1 MNMSRNPLSSS
12 AAALSGQTMQRITLS
27 RWLAGLAA
35 LVVLVLPLGFSSP
48 FYVHLAVLICLNV
61 FIVSGLSL
69 VTRSGQLSLCHAAF
83 VGIGAYVSVLGQ
95 MRLGLSFSVAC
106 VLGTLA
112 AALVAYLLG
121 AAILRLRGVYFVLIT
136 FAFGELFRLAMLE
149 LSGLT
154 GGANGI
160 ANIAAANLFGLVLD
174 SRKSFYCLAALLAV
188 GSLVFLMV
196 LFRTPKGHA
205 LDAVGEHPE
214 LSEASGLSVRKMQ
227 LFAFTVGSGMAG
239 LGGVMLSHYVGYIS
253 PESFSAQVSIA
264 AIIMLVVGGRGA
276 VAGPLVGALIM
287 TPLPELFRG
296 AVQSQNIFYGVTLIL
311 ILRFL
316 PQGIAGL
323 RALRRLMGEI
333 Q

>member
-1 MNMSRNPLSSS
+1 MNMSRNPLSSP
-12 AAALSGQTMQRITLS
+12 AAALSGQTRQRVAMS

-35 LVVLVLPLGFSSP
+35 LLVLALPLGFNSP

-83 VGIGAYVSVLGQ
+83 VGIGAYVSVLGE
-95 MRLGLSFSVAC
+95 MRLGLPFLVAG
-106 VLGTLA
+106 VLATAA

-136 FAFGELFRLAMLE
+136 FAFGELFRLVMLE
-149 LSGLT
+149 SSDLT

-174 SRKSFYCLAALLAV
+174 NRKSFYCLAALLAA
-188 GSLVFLMV
+188 GSLVFLVV

-214 LSEASGLSVRKMQ
+214 LSEASGLSVRKTQ

-253 PESFSAQVSIA
+253 PESFSSQVSIA
-264 AIIMLVVGGRGA
+264 AIIMLVVGGRAA

-323 RALRRLMGEI
+323 RALRRLMGET